1 VAATV
6 VLGHLVEVLAA
17 PVVATTAVRGRP
29 AGDPASLVTAAGVT
43 TALEARAGLA
53 GLADM
58 AAQAPGGQVM
68 PALVP
73 GAPPV
78 AVPALAA
85 TAARAEQALGLAT
98 AAGAAAGR
106 AVPVNRGV
114 TAVQVAAT
122 AVQAAVGVPGEAG
135 RAVGTAVAQADPPT
149 AAVGAVASDLKAAP
163 VDPGVATAA
172 AGLRAVATAAA
183 DLRAVGTAADLE
195 APAADLEAPAADLE
209 ALAADLEALAAD
221 LEAPAADLRE
231 VATAA
236 DLEAPAADRAA
247 ATAAA
252 AQADRAVAT
261 AVAAAAQADR
271 AVATAVAVAAP
282 GAALARDATTR
293 TGVTGPV
300 VAPIATIAHLVR
312 ATEAASPRPTVPS
325 MAPRPG
331 QSATSVLPAA
341 RTAPFGAESPA
352 PAAGTEAG
360 MMPGQAQ
367 LAAGLEAAPGR
378 TTTMTPRRR
387 LAAPAAPRQRR
398 PSAVT

>member
-1 VAATV
+1 MAATV

-261 AVAAAAQADR
+261 AVA
-271 AVATAVAVAAP
+271 VAAP

>member
-1 VAATV
+1 MAATV

-195 APAADLEAPAADLE
+195 APAADLEA
-209 ALAADLEALAAD
+209 LAADLEALAAD

-247 ATAAA
+247 AT
-252 AQADRAVAT
+252 
-261 AVAAAAQADR
+261 AAAAQADR